1 MTVLVTGGCGYI
13 GSHVAVRL
21 LAAGHDVLIVDDLSN
36 ARASVVARI
45 AGICGR
51 APRLREADVASRSA
65 LARALAGERI
75 ASVVHLAGR
84 KAVGE
89 SVAQPLL
96 YHRVNVVG
104 TLNVR
109 EATGDC
115 PFVYSSSATVYGDP
129 AQCPVT
135 EAAPTAPANPYGS
148 SKLASEIALREWAQA
163 NPSARVALLRYFNPI
178 GAHPSGLIGD
188 DPSGVPQN
196 LMPRIERVA
205 VGADPALPIHGDDYP
220 TRDGTAVRDY
230 VHVEDLAEAHVRA
243 LALDRPGAITLN
255 LGSAAGATVREVVAA
270 FERATGRR
278 IPVRVGPRRPGDIPA
293 VWADATRAREVLGW
307 TAQCTLEDACRDAM
321 RWRRWWSEHL
331 APRDEAVAA
340 TVPA

>member
-36 ARASVVARI
+36 TRASVVARI
-45 AGICGR
+45 ARICGR
-51 APRLREADVASRSA
+51 APRFREADVTRRRA
-65 LARALAGERI
+65 LAAALAGERI

-89 SVAQPLL
+89 SVADPLL
-96 YHRVNVVG
+96 YHRVNFVG

-115 PFVYSSSATVYGDP
+115 PFVYSSSATVYGNP

-135 EAAPTAPANPYGS
+135 ETAPAAPANPYGS
-148 SKLASEIALREWAQA
+148 SKLASEVALREW
-163 NPSARVALLRYFNPI
+163 SAAHPAATVVILRYFNPV

-188 DPSGVPQN
+188 DPAGVPQN

-205 VGADPALPIHGDDYP
+205 VGADPVLPIHGDDYP

-243 LALDRPGAITLN
+243 LALQVPGATTLN
-255 LGSAAGATVREVVAA
+255 LGSAQGATVREVLQA

-278 IPVRVGPRRPGDIPA
+278 IPVRVGPRRPGDVPT
-293 VWADATRAREVLGW
+293 VWADASRAREALGW
-307 TAQCTLEDACRDAM
+307 TARRSLETACRDAM
-321 RWRRWWSEHL
+321 RWRRWWSAHVATEDKSL
-331 APRDEAVAA
+331 AGAA
-340 TVPA
+340 A